1 MLEKG
6 PEHRTQHLLAA
17 QRRSDKS
24 HWQSTRSEQLI
35 PSLEAGSMPNA
46 ALKFIVK
53 GKENV
58 GKPVFKDMPY

>member
-6 PEHRTQHLLAA
+6 PEHRSQHLLAA

-24 HWQSTRSEQLI
+24 HWQGTRSGQLI
-35 PSLEAGSMPNA
+35 LSLAAHSMPNA

-53 GKENV
+53 GK
-58 GKPVFKDMPY
+58 GKCWKTSL